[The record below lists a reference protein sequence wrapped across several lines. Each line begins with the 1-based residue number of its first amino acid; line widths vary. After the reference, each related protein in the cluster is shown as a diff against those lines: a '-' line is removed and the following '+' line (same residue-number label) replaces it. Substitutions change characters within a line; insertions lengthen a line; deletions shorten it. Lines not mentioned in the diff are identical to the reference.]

1 MQPIRQVVQKKS
13 RVAIPKR
20 YREAL
25 GIREGDE
32 VELRLE
38 RGGILI
44 RPVWLVENPTERLS
58 GLVRSREALPPEELE
73 REIYGKRA
81 ER

>member
-1 MQPIRQVVQKKS
+1 MELVRQLVQKKS
-13 RVAIPKR
+13 RVVIPKR

-32 VELRLE
+32 IELRLE

-58 GLVRSREALPPEELE
+58 GLVRSEEALPPEEIE
-73 REIYGKRA
+73 REIYAKRA

>member
-1 MQPIRQVVQKKS
+1 MCTVNWVFGSAHRWCHGAGQAGGPEEEQGRH
-13 RVAIPKR
+13 PEE

-38 RGGILI
+38 GGGILI
-44 RPVWLVENPTERLS
+44 RPVWLVENPMERLS
-58 GLVRSREALPPEELE
+58 GL
-73 REIYGKRA
+73 
-81 ER
+81 